1 MSSSYLL
8 DTNVLSEL
16 VRKQPA
22 PGVLHRIGELSLER
36 VMTSCIC
43 AMELRYGAAR
53 HPDGERLWDRIQKD
67 VLARVRVLPL
77 TEADALR
84 AGVLLAGLADR
95 GTPIG
100 IEDVLI
106 AATALGNDLVVVT
119 RNVKHYRR
127 VPDLR
132 VEAW

>member
-1 MSSSYLL
+1 MTASYLL

-16 VRKQPA
+16 VRKKPA
-22 PGVLHRIGELSLER
+22 PGVVQRLGELPPER
-36 VMTSCIC
+36 VATSCIC

-53 HPDGERLWDRIQKD
+53 HPEGQRLWDRIKQD
-67 VLARVRVLPL
+67 VLTRIRVLAL

-84 AGVLLAGLADR
+84 AGELLAGLADR

-119 RNVKHYRR
+119 RNVKHYSRI
-127 VPDLR
+127 PGLR

>member
-1 MSSSYLL
+1 MTASYLL

-16 VRKQPA
+16 VRRQPA
-22 PGVLHRIGELSLER
+22 PSVLQRLAELPLES
-36 VMTSCIC
+36 VATSCIC

-53 HPDGERLWDRIQKD
+53 HPDGQRLWDRIKQD
-67 VLARVRVLPL
+67 VLSRIRVLAL

-84 AGVLLAGLADR
+84 AGELLAGLADR

-106 AATALGNDLVVVT
+106 AATALGNDLVMVT
-119 RNVKHYRR
+119 RNVRHYGRI
-127 VPDLR
+127 PGLS

>member
-1 MSSSYLL
+1 MSASYLL

-16 VRKQPA
+16 VRKKPA
-22 PGVLHRIGELSLER
+22 PGVVQRLGELPLER
-36 VMTSCIC
+36 VTTSCIC

-53 HPDGERLWDRIQKD
+53 HPDGRRLWDRIKQD
-67 VLARVRVLPL
+67 VLARIRVLAL

-84 AGVLLAGLADR
+84 AGELLAELADR

-106 AATALGNDLVVVT
+106 AATALGNSLVVVT
-119 RNVKHYRR
+119 RNVKHYSRI
-127 VPDLR
+127 PGLR
-132 VEAW
+132 LESW